1 MLIHIG
7 MNTVQLNGKYFTSHV
22 QQGDK
27 VKKRQLLV
35 EFDIDHILQEGYNL
49 ETPVIITN
57 TKDYSNINTNTNK
70 DNVVLVAEA

>member
-1 MLIHIG
+1 MEK
-7 MNTVQLNGKYFTSHV
+7 VQLLLRQHV
-22 QQGDK
+22 GAPCAPCVAVGDK
-27 VKKRQLLV
+27 VKKGQLLV

>member
-1 MLIHIG
+1 MEK
-7 MNTVQLNGKYFTSHV
+7 VQLLLRQHV
-22 QQGDK
+22 GAHCAPCVAVGDK
-27 VKKRQLLV
+27 VKKGQLLV

>member
-27 VKKRQLLV
+27 VKKGQLLV